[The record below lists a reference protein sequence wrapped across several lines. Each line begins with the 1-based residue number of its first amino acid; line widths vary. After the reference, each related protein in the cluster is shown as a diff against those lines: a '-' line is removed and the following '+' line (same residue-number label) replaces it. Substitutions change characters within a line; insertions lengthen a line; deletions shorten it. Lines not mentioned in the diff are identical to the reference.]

1 MWQLMRIEWFKL
13 FKQQRTYWA
22 LAAILI
28 IEGLVLV
35 GAYFQGT
42 EIIELLLENLRKS
55 FYFKGKPGSG
65 NCSGTHCEEEQK
77 EYGSGYD
84 RRY

>member
-42 EIIELLLENLRKS
+42 EIIELLLEI
-55 FYFKGKPGSG
+55 FG
-65 NCSGTHCEEEQK
+65 NPFILK
-77 EYGSGYD
+77 ENC
-84 RRY
+84 